1 MYLERIIEKCLKR
14 DRAAEKLLYLHFA
27 KQVFGICRR
36 YSNDD
41 HQAEDYMQDGFMK
54 VFSNLKSYDAKKGHI
69 EAWIVRIVVNTIL
82 SNKRKHKMKHQEL
95 QTELTDHLAVAPEE
109 SDEVLFRDI
118 QASEL
123 LTAIRQLPIKYRDV
137 LNLFI
142 FENLTHQEIAQLM
155 NIEVSSSRSRLTRAK
170 KLLKTILTKQVT
182 IPV

>member
-1 MYLERIIEKCLKR
+1 MELDTIIAKCLQR

-27 KQVFGICRR
+27 KKVFGICRR

-41 HQAEDYMQDGFMK
+41 HEAEDYMQDGFLK
-54 VFSNLKSYDAKKGHI
+54 VFSNLKSYDANKGHL
-69 EAWIVRIVVNTIL
+69 EGWIVRIVVNTIL
-82 SNKRKHKMKHQEL
+82 SDKRKHKMKHQEL
-95 QTELTDHLAVAPEE
+95 QTDLTDHLAVDPDE
-109 SDEVLFRDI
+109 SDEVLLRDI

-123 LTAIRQLPIKYRDV
+123 LVAIRRLPIKYRDV
-137 LNLFI
+137 LNLHV